1 MSIVI
6 DFFIII
12 IVLVCIIAGYK
23 RGLVNL
29 IINLSAFIIAL
40 IIAIILYRPIT
51 NFIIN
56 NTEIKDNISNCIYEK
71 IKDEDIEKTDNQII
85 QLANKYILNDTKEK
99 TAEII
104 SENIAETI
112 IEVLTFVVLITFIR
126 ISLIIINR
134 VFSIITEIP
143 IIKQFNKLGGV
154 LYGIAQG
161 ILINYIL
168 FAIIIVILPLTNI
181 DNNSINNSKLGKILY
196 NENIIIKLINKN

>member
-154 LYGIAQG
+154 VYGALVGIFIIYLILAIMFFVIFVNNNGTIAQA
-161 ILINYIL
+161 INTSTI
-168 FAIIIVILPLTNI
+168 
-181 DNNSINNSKLGKILY
+181 SKILY
-196 NENIIIKLINKN
+196 NNNILLNIIF